1 MKPTEILKD
10 EHRVI
15 ELVLDCLERMIEQ
28 AGLDQKL
35 DGVSAKQAV
44 DFFRNFA
51 DRCHHAKEETHL
63 FPAMEAKGFPRDGGP
78 AGVMRYEHDQGRAA
92 VRGMNEAIDAAADG
106 TVEALARFAE
116 HGRRYIDLLR
126 QHIEKEDHCL
136 YPMADQAFSEQD
148 QQDLLDTFQKVESD
162 EIGTGTHEKYLQMAN
177 QLADRF
183 GVEWTPV
190 AENTHAAGCCGH
202 RTT

>member
-1 MKPTEILKD
+1 VKPTEILKD

-28 AGLDQKL
+28 AGLEQEL
-35 DGVSAKQAV
+35 DRASAKEAV

-78 AGVMRYEHDQGRAA
+78 TGVMRYEHAQGRAV
-92 VRGMNEAIDAAADG
+92 VREMDELLEPAAAGDAK
-106 TVEALARFAE
+106 ALASFVE
-116 HGRRYIDLLR
+116 HGRRYIDILR
-126 QHIEKEDHCL
+126 RHIEKEDHCL

-148 QQDLLDTFQKVESD
+148 QQDLLATFQKVESD
-162 EIGTGTHEKYLQMAN
+162 EIGTGTHAKYLQIAD

-183 GVEWTPV
+183 GVERAPV
-190 AENTHAAGCCGH
+190 AETTHEMGCCGH
-202 RTT
+202 